1 MQRLKEIYNQYDFGS
16 VVVDENVKT
25 EVSQILADHF
35 AENDT
40 PATLKYIKEH
50 TDLTTLTVT
59 DNWTSVEALVKK
71 VNTMK
76 EKVAAVCVYPSM
88 VECVKETLTREGVGI
103 AAVAGGFPASQTFIE
118 VKVAET
124 ALAVAAGATEVDV
137 VLSVGKFMDG
147 NHSDVFDELTE
158 LKEAA
163 RGAKMKVILETG
175 ELGTAKSIKQA
186 ALLAMAAGADFIKTS
201 TGKTAVGATPE
212 AVCVMCHAAKEFY
225 DKSGIQ
231 VGIKVAGGVRTAE
244 DAIKYRTIVKEILG
258 KEWEMRFGCSK
269 LIED

>member
-1 MQRLKEIYNQYDFGS
+1 MQRLNEVYSQYDFGAS
-16 VVVDENVKT
+16 VLDDNIKA
-25 EVSQILADHF
+25 EVQQILADHY
-35 AENDT
+35 AENDN
-40 PATLKYIKEH
+40 AAARRCIKEH

-59 DNWTSVEALVKK
+59 DRSSSVATLVTR
-71 VNTMK
+71 VNEME
-76 EKVAAVCVYPSM
+76 EKVAAICVYPAM
-88 VECVKETLTREGVGI
+88 VECVKENLTREGVEI
-103 AAVAGGFPASQTFIE
+103 AAVTGGFPASQTFIE

-124 ALAVAAGATEVDV
+124 ALAVASGATEVDV

-175 ELGTAKSIKQA
+175 ELQTAKNIKQA

-201 TGKTAVGATPE
+201 TGKTAIGATPE
-212 AVCVMCHAAKEFY
+212 AVCVMCHAAKEFF
-225 DKSGIQ
+225 DKSGIK

-244 DAIKYRTIVKEILG
+244 EAIKYVTIIRQILG
-258 KEWEMRFGCSK
+258 TEWDMRFGCSK
-269 LIED
+269 LI

>member
-1 MQRLKEIYNQYDFGS
+1 MERLKEVYNQYDFGS
-16 VVVDENVKT
+16 GVMDGNVKE
-25 EVSQILADHF
+25 EVEKILSEHC
-35 AENDT
+35 AENDNE
-40 PATLKYIKEH
+40 ATRRYIKEH
-50 TDLTTLTVT
+50 TDFTTLTAT
-59 DNWTSVEALVKK
+59 DSWSSVEALVKR

-76 EKVAAVCVYPSM
+76 EKVAAICVYPSM
-88 VECVKETLTREGVGI
+88 VECVKETLTREGVEI
-103 AAVAGGFPASQTFIE
+103 AAVTGGFPASQTFTE

-137 VLSVGKFMDG
+137 VLPVGKFMDG

-158 LKEAA
+158 LKDAA

-175 ELGTAKSIKQA
+175 ELGTAKNIKQA

-212 AVCVMCHAAKEFY
+212 AVCVMCHAAKEFHE
-225 DKSGIQ
+225 KSGVK
-231 VGIKVAGGVRTAE
+231 VGIKVAGGVRKAA
-244 DAIKYRTIVKEILG
+244 DAIMYRTIVKEILG
-258 KEWEMRFGCSK
+258 EEWDMRFGCSK

>member
-1 MQRLKEIYNQYDFGS
+1 MSTFNPSAEDREGLRK
-16 VVVDENVKT
+16 V
-25 EVSQILADHF
+25 F
-35 AENDT
+35 ACIDN
-40 PATLKYIKEH
+40 
-50 TDLTTLTVT
+50 TTLEGSDTCEK
-59 DNWTSVEALVKK
+59 VEALCRRS
-71 VNTMK
+71 M
-76 EKVAAVCVYPSM
+76 ELQDAARGIGHVAAVCVYPAM
-88 VECVKETLTREGVGI
+88 VECVKETLTREGVEI
-103 AAVAGGFPASQTFIE
+103 AAVTSGFPASQTFIE

-175 ELGTAKSIKQA
+175 ELGNAKSIKQA
-186 ALLAMAAGADFIKTS
+186 ALLAMAAGADFVKTS

-225 DKSGIQ
+225 DKCGVK
-231 VGIKVAGGVRTAE
+231 VGIKVSGGVRKAE
-244 DAIKYRTIVKEILG
+244 DAIRYYTLVKEILG
-258 KEWEMRFGCSK
+258 KDWEMRFGCSK
-269 LIED
+269 LIDN

>member
-1 MQRLKEIYNQYDFGS
+1 MERLREVYNQYDFGS
-16 VVVDENVKT
+16 SVMDENVKA
-25 EVSQILADHF
+25 EVEKILEEHY
-35 AENDT
+35 AENDNA
-40 PATLKYIKEH
+40 ATRKYIKEH

-59 DNWTSVEALVKK
+59 DNWSSVEALVKK

-76 EKVAAVCVYPSM
+76 EKVAAICVYPAM
-88 VECVKETLTREGVGI
+88 VECVKETLTREGVAI

-124 ALAVAAGATEVDV
+124 ALAVASGATEVDIV
-137 VLSVGKFMDG
+137 MSVGKFLDG

-163 RGAKMKVILETG
+163 RNAKVKVILETG
-175 ELGTAKSIKQA
+175 ELVKAREIKQA

-201 TGKTAVGATPE
+201 TGKTAVGATLE
-212 AVCVMCHAAKEFY
+212 AVCVMCHAAREFY
-225 DKSGIQ
+225 EKSGIK
-231 VGIKVAGGVRTAE
+231 VGIKVAGGVRKAE

-258 KEWEMRFGCSK
+258 DDWEMRFGCSK

>member
-1 MQRLKEIYNQYDFGS
+1 MERLKEVYNQYDFGAG
-16 VVVDENVKT
+16 VMDDNVKA
-25 EVSQILADHF
+25 EVEQILNEHF
-35 AENDT
+35 AENDNA
-40 PATLKYIKEH
+40 ATRQYIKEH

-59 DNWTSVEALVKK
+59 DNWTTVEALVKQ

-76 EKVAAVCVYPSM
+76 EKVAAVCVYPAM
-88 VECVKETLTREGVGI
+88 VECVKETLTREGVEI
-103 AAVAGGFPASQTFIE
+103 AAVTGGFPASQTFIE

-175 ELGTAKSIKQA
+175 ELGNAKSIKQA
-186 ALLAMAAGADFIKTS
+186 ALLAMAAGADFVKTS
-201 TGKTAVGATPE
+201 TGKTAVSATPE

-225 DKSGIQ
+225 DKCGVK
-231 VGIKVAGGVRTAE
+231 VGIKVSGGVRKAE
-244 DAIKYRTIVKEILG
+244 DAIRYYTLVKEILG
-258 KEWEMRFGCSK
+258 KDWEMRFGCSK
-269 LIED
+269 LIDN